1 MLCSFFVALSFL
13 WIAIADVAFSILDQ
27 VFAFPPKVW
36 SMPTNGSTR
45 LFGKL
50 SSLYTLSPCR
60 VSSHLHAADVTPSF
74 TRRSYCMIQR
84 NSVKH
89 QNLRDAKN
97 LVEVMPMTFLKEGT
111 V

>member
-1 MLCSFFVALSFL
+1 MQLFMMLYSFFIALSFL

-50 SSLYTLSPCR
+50 SSVYTLSPCR
-60 VSSHLHAADVTPSF
+60 VSSHLHTAVTPSF
-74 TRRSYCMIQR
+74 TRRSHMIQR
-84 NSVKH
+84 DSVKH
-89 QNLRDAKN
+89 KTSEFAGGEK
-97 LVEVMPMTFLKEGT
+97 FS
-111 V
+111 